1 MPVGHIELSQLIRK
15 VKIRILPLIVLMFA
29 LAMLDRSNVGFVKH
43 YIEVDA
49 GISASAYALGAG
61 IFFIGYALFEI
72 PSNMILH
79 KVGARVWLSR
89 IMITWGVVS
98 IAMIFVR
105 DSTSFYILR
114 FLLGVAEA
122 GFSPGV
128 ILFLTYWFPKTF
140 RGQAYGWY
148 YLGVP
153 IALMLGGPFSGWLLE
168 STYTFGFRN
177 WQWMFIVQGGL
188 TVIVGII
195 AFFMLV
201 SKPDEAKWLTPKEKE
216 ILNKAL
222 VEDRPQSAY
231 AEESKTQKVFTDWMV
246 WRFVFIYFTIQLS
259 VYGVLFFLPT
269 KLAELLNTQVG
280 IEVGFYSAIPWVF
293 TLILLPIITRFADKK
308 QNWNHM
314 AVLMLSC
321 AVIGIALST
330 QMTQIFAFILTISL
344 AVVGFIV
351 VQPLFWN
358 LPTQYLSGR
367 AAAIGTALI
376 GSMGNLGG
384 FVAPN
389 LKNWMDQAWHNDMAG
404 LITLAMVGLIG
415 VILLYKLNRKHRNEK
430 QSLVIKVLK

>member
-1 MPVGHIELSQLIRK
+1 MHKMKDTMLLGHSELTQLIRK
-15 VKIRILPLIVLMFA
+15 VKIRILPLIVVMFA
-29 LAMLDRSNVGFVKH
+29 LAMLDRSNVGFVKQ
-43 YIEVDA
+43 YMEVDV
-49 GISASAYALGAG
+49 GLSATAYALGAG

-89 IMITWGVVS
+89 IMVTWGIVS

-105 DSTSFYILR
+105 DATSFYILR
-114 FLLGVAEA
+114 FFLGAAEA

-128 ILFLTYWFPKTF
+128 ILFLTYWFPKAF

-168 STYTFGFRN
+168 SSYTFGFRN
-177 WQWMFIVQGGL
+177 WQWMFIIQGSL
-188 TVIVGII
+188 TIIVGVV
-195 AFFMLV
+195 AFLV
-201 SKPDEAKWLTPKEKE
+201 LASKPDEAKWLTEQEKRM
-216 ILNKAL
+216 LNQALAQDL
-222 VEDRPQSAY
+222 VENQVIKT
-231 AEESKTQKVFTDWMV
+231 SKNQKVFTDWMV
-246 WRFVFIYFTIQLS
+246 WRFVFIYFSIQLS

-269 KLAELLNTQVG
+269 KLANLLHTQVDL
-280 IEVGFYSAIPWVF
+280 EVGFYSAIPWVF
-293 TLILLPIITRFADKK
+293 TLILLPIITRAADKK
-308 QNWNHM
+308 QNWNTM
-314 AVLMLSC
+314 AVFMLSC
-321 AVIGIALST
+321 AVVGIALST
-330 QMTQIFAFILTISL
+330 QMNNIFFFIMTISL

-358 LPTQYLSGR
+358 LPTQYLTGR

-389 LKNWMDQAWHNDMAG
+389 LKNWMDQTWHNDMAG
-404 LITLAMVGLIG
+404 LIVLAMIGLVG
-415 VILLYKLNRKHRNEK
+415 VILLLLLKRRTDQAKL
-430 QSLVIKVLK
+430 S